1 MDNQFKL
8 FDGNPKNYVS
18 FLRQAEATVASL
30 PFKSDAGNKKKSYDV
45 LGILLL
51 GVHVLDLPSPDT
63 AFDTELIKA
72 LITSIEGAGHVVPDR
87 AKSILTSTFTNLADD
102 TFYAAQKEVLNAIL
116 K

>member
-30 PFKSDAGNKKKSYDV
+30 PFKSGTGNKKKSYDV

-63 AFDTELIKA
+63 AFDTDLLKP
-72 LITSIEGAGHVVPDR
+72 LITSTERAGHVLPARV
-87 AKSILTSTFTNLADD
+87 KSILTSTLPISPTMTPFML
-102 TFYAAQKEVLNAIL
+102 L
-116 K
+116 KRRCSMPF